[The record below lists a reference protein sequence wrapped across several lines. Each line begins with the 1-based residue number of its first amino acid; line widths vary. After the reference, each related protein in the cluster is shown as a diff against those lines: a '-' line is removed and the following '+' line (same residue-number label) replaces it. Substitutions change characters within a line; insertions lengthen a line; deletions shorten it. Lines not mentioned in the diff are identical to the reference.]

1 MRMKKK
7 NKALKTFG
15 FTSLALLMGAAG
27 MFAFAPLGTSPNNL
41 ASASEIETAT
51 IETGGL
57 IVPKA
62 DDPVIYTTES
72 GLEIK
77 YGNIT
82 PIVLGGGNEKSSF
95 ENMPSGNL
103 NGFPYFT
110 TQSGSA
116 TYSWVIIGRNSGI
129 SSNIIDVSYDTLAN
143 WRAKTTESPT
153 YKNFFESTYETYSP
167 AGALITNHNVL
178 NDFTARKFEEIYSN
192 FSSLKTN
199 DAEIPAGCV
208 LVVSNDCVATGAYNI
223 TRGTYYGSGAGVA
236 GYRYSST
243 YYGDETI
250 AVAME
255 NYYKNKNFGLDKVY
269 NKIQTRTVSTY
280 SYYLDESNTGHAL
293 KTFSTTVHLFP
304 FGMNSSSSYYWAN
317 YLTANQVK
325 CSTNQWVR
333 GRVDTTDEFTGT
345 GPYYMQS
352 STLNASGNYEN
363 AYVNSTTVGYR
374 PAFVLKIT

>member
-1 MRMKKK
+1 MKLL
-7 NKALKTFG
+7 NILLVCGLTSVFSLTGALCFG
-15 FTSLALLMGAAG
+15 YCFKQNANAQ
-27 MFAFAPLGTSPNNL
+27 
-41 ASASEIETAT
+41 ETVIST
-51 IETGGL
+51 ENGGL
-57 IVPKA
+57 ISPKA
-62 DDPVIYTTES
+62 NDPVIYTTES

-77 YGNIT
+77 YGNIST
-82 PIVLGGGNEKSSF
+82 AIALGGGNEKGSF

-167 AGALITNHNVL
+167 AGSLITNHNVL
-178 NDFTARKFEEIYSN
+178 NNYTARKLESIYSN
-192 FSSLKTN
+192 FTALKTN
-199 DAEIPAGCV
+199 DSEIPTGCV
-208 LVVSNDCVATGAYNI
+208 LVVSNDCVATGAYNL
-223 TRGTYYGSGAGVA
+223 THGTFFGYASSSAYGSQY
-236 GYRYSST
+236 YRYSST

-250 AVAME
+250 AVVME

-269 NKIQTRTVSTY
+269 NNIQARTISTY
-280 SYYLDESNTGHAL
+280 SYYLDEKNNANTL

-325 CSTNQWVR
+325 CSTSQWVR
-333 GRVDTTDEFTGT
+333 GRVDTTDAFTGT
-345 GPYYMQS
+345 GPYYMQN
-352 STLNASGNYEN
+352 STLNASGSYEN